1 MSGQEIG
8 AGLASIFREVFDDPS
23 MVLRPELT
31 AKDVPGWDS
40 LKMVMIIMAVEERF
54 GIALRTSEMDA
65 LHCVGDFIGLI
76 EAKTVH
82 SH

>member
-1 MSGQEIG
+1 
-8 AGLASIFREVFDDPS
+8 
-23 MVLRPELT
+23 
-31 AKDVPGWDS
+31 
-40 LKMVMIIMAVEERF
+40 MVMIIMAVEERF